1 MQLDLDAVR
10 FVLKAHRHLPAA
22 ERPVWRL
29 AMLRAA
35 DVEALR
41 CLAPGPD
48 ATEAERAAAFEAIGL
63 ATLGRSL
70 RAVPV
75 LTSNGGAVDPLP
87 DDAAE
92 RAAWCRR
99 WLPYRW
105 LSELAQAAQDAAD
118 LDPEAE

>member
-1 MQLDLDAVR
+1 MIDLDAVKY
-10 FVLKAHRHLPAA
+10 VLRCHRELPADR
-22 ERPVWRL
+22 RPVWRL

-41 CLAPGPD
+41 TLAPAPD
-48 ATEAERAAAFEAIGL
+48 ASEAERAAAYESIGV

-70 RAVPV
+70 RGTPTLRTDGVEVP
-75 LTSNGGAVDPLP
+75 PLP
-87 DDAAE
+87 ADPAGRGE
-92 RAAWCRR
+92 WCRR

-105 LSELAQAAQDAAD
+105 LTELAQAAQDAAD